1 MTTEEIAAR
10 DAAIGA
16 FWHLDAAPQGGEGP
30 LAGIA
35 VAVKD
40 NIAVAGMPWTAGLA
54 AYRRR
59 IAEADAPCIAALRA
73 AGAVILGKTAMDE
86 GALGAT
92 GDAPGFPLCRNPL
105 DPRLSPGGSSGG
117 SAAAVAAGFVRMAVG
132 TDTMGSVRIPAA
144 YCGVV
149 GLKPTAGLIGR
160 SGVEPLSDTLD
171 SVGAIAAT
179 AEEAGRLLE
188 ALVAP
193 DAEDAAWRPAPAGWR
208 ATGMALPPGLR
219 IGIARPTSPVAVEP
233 AIAEGLSRAVAR
245 LRAGGLS
252 VADAPM
258 PRWDP
263 GATRRA
269 GLLLAEAEAAAS
281 HEALLDDPDAAS
293 AVYRA
298 ALAYGRDAGA
308 IRIVRALGRL
318 ARARA
323 AALAALDGCDAL
335 LMPTAPQ
342 RAFPHGTA
350 APTDQADFTALAN
363 AAGLPAIAVPVS
375 LEEGLPASVQLV
387 GRPWSEALLVAL
399 AGLLTAR

>member
-1 MTTEEIAAR
+1 MTPEQIAAR

-16 FWHLDAAPQGGEGP
+16 FWHLDAAPQGGNGR
-30 LAGIA
+30 LSGVA

-40 NIAVAGMPWTAGLA
+40 NVAVAGMSWTAGLA
-54 AYRRR
+54 AYRHR
-59 IAEADAPCIAALRA
+59 IAEADAPSIAALRA

-144 YCGVV
+144 YCGVA

-171 SVGAIAAT
+171 TVGAIAAT
-179 AEEAGRLLE
+179 PEEAGLLLE

-193 DAEDAAWRPAPAGWR
+193 DPEDAAWRPAPAGWR
-208 ATGMALPPGLR
+208 ATGMALPAGLR
-219 IGIARPTSPVAVEP
+219 IGLAQPAPPVAVEP
-233 AIAEGLSRAVAR
+233 SIAEGLSRAAAR
-245 LRAGGLS
+245 LSAAGIA
-252 VADAPM
+252 VAEAPM

-269 GLLLAEAEAAAS
+269 GLLISEAEAAAS
-281 HEALLDDPDAAS
+281 HAALLDDAGAAS

-308 IRIVRALGRL
+308 IRIVRAFGRL

-323 AALAALDGCDAL
+323 AALAALDACDAL
-335 LMPTAPQ
+335 LLPTAPQ
-342 RAFPHGTA
+342 RAFPHGAA
-350 APTDQADFTALAN
+350 APADQADFTALAN
-363 AAGLPAIAVPVS
+363 AAGLPAIAVPVA
-375 LEEGLPASVQLV
+375 LDEGLPASVQLV

-399 AGLLTAR
+399 GGLLTAR

>member
-1 MTTEEIAAR
+1 MTPEQIAAR
-10 DAAIGA
+10 DAGIGA
-16 FWHLDAAPQGGEGP
+16 FWHLDAAPRGGDGP
-30 LAGIA
+30 LAGIP

-40 NIAVAGMPWTAGLA
+40 NIAVAGMPWTAGLS

-59 IAEADAPCIAALRA
+59 VAEADAPCIAGLRA

-92 GDAPGFPLCRNPL
+92 GDAPSFPLCRNPL

-171 SVGAIAAT
+171 TVGTIAAT

-193 DAEDAAWRPAPAGWR
+193 DAEDAGWRPAPAGWR
-208 ATGMALPPGLR
+208 ATGMALPAGLR
-219 IGIARPTSPVAVEP
+219 IGLAQPAAPVAVEP
-233 AIAEGLSRAVAR
+233 SIAEGLARAVAR
-245 LRAGGLS
+245 LSAAGIG
-252 VADAPM
+252 VAEVPM

-269 GLLLAEAEAAAS
+269 GLLLTEAEAAAS
-281 HEALLDDPDAAS
+281 HEALLDDPAAAS

-308 IRIVRALGRL
+308 VRIVRALGRL

-323 AALAALDGCDAL
+323 AALAALDACDAL

-342 RAFPHGTA
+342 RAFPHGTP
-350 APTDQADFTALAN
+350 APADQADFTALAN
-363 AAGLPAIAVPVS
+363 AAGLPAIAVPIA

-399 AGLLTAR
+399 AALLTAP

>member
-1 MTTEEIAAR
+1 
-10 DAAIGA
+10 
-16 FWHLDAAPQGGEGP
+16 
-30 LAGIA
+30 
-35 VAVKD
+35 
-40 NIAVAGMPWTAGLA
+40 
-54 AYRRR
+54 
-59 IAEADAPCIAALRA
+59 
-73 AGAVILGKTAMDE
+73 
-86 GALGAT
+86 
-92 GDAPGFPLCRNPL
+92 
-105 DPRLSPGGSSGG
+105 
-117 SAAAVAAGFVRMAVG
+117 
-132 TDTMGSVRIPAA
+132 
-144 YCGVV
+144 
-149 GLKPTAGLIGR
+149 
-160 SGVEPLSDTLD
+160 
-171 SVGAIAAT
+171 
-179 AEEAGRLLE
+179 
-188 ALVAP
+188 
-193 DAEDAAWRPAPAGWR
+193 
-208 ATGMALPPGLR
+208 MALPPGLR